1 MPSKHLKVRNSFNSQ
16 SKRKTAIKTK
26 RLAPYS
32 LRLSDSERAYLKSK
46 ADKLSVHAYI
56 RARIFDDDAPV
67 PSNRK
72 KPRVSD
78 MQALSKVLG
87 GLGRSKIANN
97 LNQIA
102 KAINSGT
109 LVVPDSVAQD
119 LANAVLQI
127 SEMRSDLI
135 RALGLREKQR

>member
-1 MPSKHLKVRNSFNSQ
+1 MPSKHLKVRDSFNSQ
-16 SKRKTAIKTK
+16 SESKTVIKAKRP
-26 RLAPYS
+26 APYS

-46 ADKLSVHAYI
+46 AGKLSVHAYI

-72 KPRVSD
+72 QPRVSD

-102 KAINSGT
+102 KAINNGA
-109 LVVPDSVAQD
+109 LVVPDGIAQD
-119 LANAVLQI
+119 LSDAVFQI
-127 SEMRSDLI
+127 AEMRSDLI
-135 RALGLREKQR
+135 KALGLREKQR